1 MKDGPR
7 ERDRPYDTTEP
18 DTLGSVLSRLFAS
31 RGYGRAQ
38 GDRQLH
44 AAWSQIAGEDI
55 SRQTKVIVLRNGI
68 LQIGVA
74 NAALLNELVSF
85 QKPEL
90 LQKLRT
96 EFPEFRVRDIKFKHR
111 GDLLFKD

>member
-1 MKDGPR
+1 MNHGPK
-7 ERDRPYDTTEP
+7 ERNRPYDTTEP

-44 AAWSQIAGEDI
+44 AAWAQVAGEETA
-55 SRQTKVIVLRNGI
+55 RQTKVIVLRNGI

-74 NAALLNELVSF
+74 NAALLSELVSF
-85 QKPEL
+85 LKPEL
-90 LQKLRT
+90 LEKLRT
-96 EFPEFRVRDIKFKHR
+96 GFPELKVRDIRFKHR
-111 GDLLFKD
+111 GDLLIKD